1 MNLSFSG
8 SLAALAVAAALLLAA
23 CGEDGARGGGP
34 TVVATT
40 AIAADVTR
48 ALAGGR
54 LEVVQLVPYSANPHT
69 YVTSAKDRRALAEAD
84 LVVVIGRD
92 YEQGIPL
99 GDGAPRFAI
108 ADHVERTPSAAGTAG
123 TADRS
128 GPPASV
134 DLPSPR
140 DPHVW
145 MDPTRVAAAAP
156 ALARAL
162 ARLDPAGGRL
172 YARRARAYAASLH
185 RLDRELAAT
194 LARVPRRDRKL
205 VTSHDSLAFF
215 AARYGFKV
223 VAAPFGL
230 QPEAEAS
237 AADIEEVVRRVR
249 RAHVPAVFAQAG
261 DDPKVMRQVAREA
274 GVRVVDDLLVEGP
287 GPAAR
292 TYPELLRYDARRVAG
307 ALAS

>member
-23 CGEDGARGGGP
+23 CGEGEARGGRP
-34 TVVATT
+34 TVVAST

-54 LEVVQLVPYSANPHT
+54 VEVVQLVPDSANPHT

-84 LVVVIGRD
+84 LVVLIGRD
-92 YEQGIPL
+92 YEEGMPL
-99 GDGAPRFAI
+99 GDAAPRFAI
-108 ADHVERTPSAAGTAG
+108 ADHVGT
-123 TADRS
+123 TAS
-128 GPPASV
+128 
-134 DLPSPR
+134 SPR

-162 ARLDPAGGRL
+162 ARVDPAGGRR

-185 RLDRELAAT
+185 GLDRELTAT

-261 DDPKVMRQVAREA
+261 DDPKVMRQVACEA